1 MRIQARDNVSKI
13 NYFLF
18 SCFIQYIKK
27 NIENKSCIQNV
38 YVVYALRTSAY
49 NFHTLTSA
57 RVHHIRSPSLVP
69 SIFLIKKKSRKN
81 LKTNFTDRHRT

>member
-57 RVHHIRSPSLVP
+57 RVPHIRPLPSYHPFFSL
-69 SIFLIKKKSRKN
+69 KKN
-81 LKTNFTDRHRT
+81 QGKT